1 MANRLNDLLA
11 KKAELEKQILDL
23 QREER
28 ASAIGQVKAL
38 MAQHGLTLADLGTRG
53 PAGAQK
59 ARSSAKKVPPKYRDP
74 ATDQTWSGRGLQPT
88 WLRQALAG
96 GAKLSDFLI

>member
-11 KKAELEKQILDL
+11 KKAELEKQILEV

-28 ASAIGQVKAL
+28 ASAIGQVKSL

-53 PAGAQK
+53 PAGTPK
-59 ARSSAKKVPPKYRDP
+59 ARGSTKKVPPKYRDP
-74 ATDQTWSGRGLQPT
+74 ATGQTWSGRGLQPT

-96 GAKLSDFLI
+96 SAKLSDFLI

>member
-1 MANRLNDLLA
+1 MVNRLNDLLA
-11 KKAELEKQILDL
+11 RKAELEKQILDI

-38 MAQHGLTLADLGTRG
+38 MAQHGLTLADLGTRSVA
-53 PAGAQK
+53 PAPK
-59 ARSSAKKVPPKYRDP
+59 ARSSGKVPAKYRHP
-74 ATDQTWSGRGLQPT
+74 ATGQTWSGRGLQPT

-96 GAKLSDFLI
+96 GATLADFLI